1 MQNLPPPSFRD
12 LAPFTAGASARPLVQ
27 APGAHARAGGAV
39 LLLLTLWCVAPAD
52 AHAIGPSGAVGA
64 AGTPGP
70 IGPIGADAVRNERSQ
85 PQSRASTPATE
96 PAARAA
102 PGKGSSHTGNR
113 IEVTGN
119 TASGT
124 VGCSPDGTASV
135 NSVDVRGARLEG
147 KTVIVQ
153 GRNTNDVK
161 TPRDCPGA
169 RPQEPG
175 NGQTNS
181 IRIR

>member
-1 MQNLPPPSFRD
+1 MHSLPPPLFCD
-12 LAPFTAGASARPLVQ
+12 LAPSAAGASTPSVVQ
-27 APGAHARAGGAV
+27 ARNAPKRAGGAV

-52 AHAIGPSGAVGA
+52 AEAVGPVGAVGA

-70 IGPIGADAVRNERSQ
+70 TGPIGADAGRVQGSQ
-85 PQSRASTPATE
+85 PPRLASTRAAE

-102 PGKGSSHTGNR
+102 PGSGSSRTGNR

-124 VGCSPDGTASV
+124 VGCSPDGAASV

-147 KTVIVQ
+147 ETVIVQ
-153 GRNTNDVK
+153 GRNSNDVK

-169 RPQEPG
+169 RTQAPG

>member
-1 MQNLPPPSFRD
+1 MHSLPTPSFCD
-12 LAPFTAGASARPLVQ
+12 LAPFTAGASTPSVVQ
-27 APGAHARAGGAV
+27 ARNAPKRAGGAV
-39 LLLLTLWCVAPAD
+39 LLLLALWCVAPAD
-52 AHAIGPSGAVGA
+52 AEAVGPVGAVGA

-70 IGPIGADAVRNERSQ
+70 TGPIGADAGRMQRSQ
-85 PQSRASTPATE
+85 PQALAPAPAAE

-102 PGKGSSHTGNR
+102 PGSGSSRTGNR

-119 TASGT
+119 TASGN
-124 VGCSPDGTASV
+124 VGCNSDGTASV

-147 KTVIVQ
+147 ETVIVQ

-169 RPQEPG
+169 RPQGPG
-175 NGQTNS
+175 SGQTNS